1 MRNLMYSM
9 VIAGLLAAA
18 PLLRA
23 EEKAPADTEWQSCPI
38 PSNEE
43 LRTQLGEERYK
54 VVRENGTEAP
64 FRNPYWDNKRPGL
77 YVDAITGEP
86 LFTSM
91 DKFDSKTGWPS
102 FTKPVDPSRVTTRTD
117 SSHGMSRT
125 EVRAGRSDAHLG
137 HLFDDGPA
145 PTKRRYCINSA
156 ALKFI
161 PVEDLEKEEYGEYLP
176 LFQSAP
182 QH

>member
-1 MRNLMYSM
+1 MRNLQR
-9 VIAGLLAAA
+9 VIIAALVAAA
-18 PLLRA
+18 SAAYA
-23 EEKAPADTEWQSCPI
+23 EEPQRTEHEWQSCPI
-38 PSNEE
+38 PTNEE
-43 LRTQLGEERYK
+43 LRAQLGDERYK

-64 FRNPYWDNKRPGL
+64 FRNPYWDNTRAGL

-86 LFTSM
+86 LFTSI

-102 FTKPVDPSRVTTRTD
+102 FTKPVDPSRVTTQTD
-117 SSHGMSRT
+117 STHGMSRT

-161 PVEDLEKEEYGEYLP
+161 PVEDLEREGYGEYLP
-176 LFQSAP
+176 LFQPSD
-182 QH
+182 QR